1 MTLTDRMDL
10 LRKKVEE
17 LGQAEVARR
26 IGKSPSSVCQILS
39 GEYKGSPDN
48 ILQLIEE
55 HFGQSTVQCPI
66 LGEIPLKRCAE
77 NRRRPF
83 AATNPTR
90 VRLWKA
96 CKDCDQGGKR

>member
-1 MTLTDRMDL
+1 MTQHDRMDL
-10 LRKKVEE
+10 LRAKVAE

-26 IGKSPSSVCQILS
+26 IGKSDSAICQVLA
-39 GEYKGSPDN
+39 GNYKGNPDN
-48 ILQLIEE
+48 ILALVEE
-55 HFGQSTVQCPI
+55 QFGSATVNCPV

-90 VRLWKA
+90 VRLYRA
-96 CKDCDQGGKR
+96 CKECKR